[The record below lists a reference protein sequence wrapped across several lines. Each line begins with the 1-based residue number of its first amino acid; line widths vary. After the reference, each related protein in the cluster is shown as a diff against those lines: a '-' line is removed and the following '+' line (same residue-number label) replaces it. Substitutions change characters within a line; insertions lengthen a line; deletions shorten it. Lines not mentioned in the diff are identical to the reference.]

1 MNWTGF
7 KIDGKY
13 FDLTHLQP
21 NTIEAE
27 IDGCT
32 VKLHITYSNH
42 CFTDEKENG
51 RMLFKRE
58 KRYWCHDRYQRSKE
72 LPEIIENKLLEHY
85 AVPYYT
91 KGRDGEGYHFME
103 VHDYAIFFSLSKQ
116 GDTQNELQLKVNS
129 AYELDGW
136 GKHSR
141 PKGNAK
147 RVSWIISQRLK
158 GYPVL
163 KRR

>member
-7 KIDGKY
+7 KIDGQY

-27 IDGCT
+27 IDGNT
-32 VKLHITYSNH
+32 VKLHISYSNH

-51 RMLFKRE
+51 RMIFKRE

-72 LPEIIENKLLEHY
+72 LPDIIENKLLEHY

-116 GDTQNELQLKVNS
+116 DNTQNELQLKVNS
-129 AYELDGW
+129 AYELDNW

-158 GYPVL
+158 GYPIL